1 MHRSIVIFGSTSMDQ
16 LEFTEL
22 AMASPDYGRRRA
34 RDELMVKFIS
44 RITKIQEYK
53 RYFNHISME

>member
-1 MHRSIVIFGSTSMDQ
+1 MHRSIVIFGSTIMDQ
-16 LEFTEL
+16 LGFTEL

-44 RITKIQEYK
+44 RITTTQEYMS
-53 RYFNHISME
+53 YFNNISK